1 LLSGSSHSLVVE
13 NATSS
18 GESSQP
24 GKCQAPIRHGLSFKL
39 LLLTIVFVML
49 AEVLIFVP
57 SVASFRA
64 NWLMERLAAAQIVS
78 LAVRATPNN
87 TVPNRLGQQLRQK
100 AMVHGIAI
108 RQKGARVLVLEAKTP
123 KMVAAHYN
131 LENAS
136 MFMLIGDVWET
147 FIAPSDRLIRVSGKP
162 DLSDDVVE
170 IVMTERLLKLALCR
184 YSVKILGLSF
194 LISLI
199 SGALVY
205 LALNYMFVRP
215 IARLTRNIMEFRDNP
230 EDARRILT
238 PSGRSD
244 EIGVTQTELA
254 AMQNELVG
262 LLRQKSR
269 LAALGL
275 AVSKINHDLRN
286 MLSTAQ
292 LMSDGISVSRD
303 PIVQRWTPKLISS
316 LDRAITLCMETLRYG
331 RAEEA
336 APQHQRFT
344 LRPLIDEVGESLG
357 LPGHGRIRWTVDI
370 DETID
375 LELNA
380 DRNQMYRVL
389 TNLVRNAVQ
398 ILETPPDI
406 LRPEIRIA
414 AHRRNGGVI
423 ISVADNGPG
432 VPEKARAHLFEAF
445 QGSARVGGTGLGL
458 AISAE
463 LVRAHGGRIWLDPDI
478 TSATFHI
485 FLPAQ
490 GNEKTEISSQPL
502 NNIAIPLAFGQPK
515 H

>member
-1 LLSGSSHSLVVE
+1 M
-13 NATSS
+13 
-18 GESSQP
+18 SQP
-24 GKCQAPIRHGLSFKL
+24 GSCKTPFRYGLSFKL

-64 NWLMERLAAAQIVS
+64 NWLMERLAAAQIAS
-78 LAVRATPNN
+78 LAVRAAPNN
-87 TVPNRLGQQLRQK
+87 TVPNRLRKQLLQK
-100 AMVHGIAI
+100 AMVHGVAVRREGVRI
-108 RQKGARVLVLEAKTP
+108 LVLKANVP
-123 KMVAAHYN
+123 GMVAAHYN
-131 LENAS
+131 MENAS
-136 MFMLIGDVWET
+136 MLKLIGDVWDT
-147 FIAPSDRLIRVSGKP
+147 FFAPTDRLIRVVGKP
-162 DLSDDVVE
+162 DLSDDAVE
-170 IVMTERLLKLALCR
+170 IVMTERPLKLALCR
-184 YSVKILGLSF
+184 YSVRILGLSF

-199 SGALVY
+199 SATLVY

-215 IARLTRNIMEFRDNP
+215 VRRLTRNIVGFREDP
-230 EDARRILT
+230 EDTRRILT
-238 PSGRSD
+238 PTSRRD
-244 EIGVTQTELA
+244 EIGVAQTELS

-262 LLRQKSR
+262 MLRQKSR

-275 AVSKINHDLRN
+275 AVSKISHDLRN

-292 LMSDGISVSRD
+292 LMSDGLTASHD

-336 APQHQRFT
+336 APERQLFP
-344 LRPLIDEVGESLG
+344 LRPLLDEVGESLG
-357 LPGHGRIRWTVDI
+357 LPGHRRIRWSI
-370 DETID
+370 DTGDELD

-406 LRPEIRIA
+406 LRPEIRVTA
-414 AHRRNGGVI
+414 RRQNSGIVI
-423 ISVADNGPG
+423 SIADNGPG
-432 VPEKARAHLFEAF
+432 VPQKAQAHLFQAF

-463 LVRAHGGRIWLDPDI
+463 LIQAHGGRIWLDPDAI
-478 TSATFHI
+478 SATFHI
-485 FLPAQ
+485 FLPQQ
-490 GNEKTEISSQPL
+490 GNEKAETSSPLL
-502 NNIAIPLAFGQPK
+502 NNVAVPLAFGRSK

>member
-1 LLSGSSHSLVVE
+1 MVADNAISGGE
-13 NATSS
+13 TSQS
-18 GESSQP
+18 TKSDASF
-24 GKCQAPIRHGLSFKL
+24 RYGLSFKL

-78 LAVRATPNN
+78 LAVLATPNN
-87 TVPNRLGQQLRQK
+87 NVPDRLSKQLLQK
-100 AMVHGIAI
+100 AMVHGIAV
-108 RQKGARVLVLEAKTP
+108 RREGARVLVLEAKTP
-123 KMVAAHYN
+123 GMVTAHYN

-136 MFMLIGDVWET
+136 MFTLIRDAWDT
-147 FIAPSDRLIRVSGKP
+147 FISPSNRLVRVSGKP

-184 YSVKILGLSF
+184 YSIKILGLSF

-199 SGALVY
+199 SAALVY
-205 LALNYMFVRP
+205 LALNFLFVRP
-215 IARLTRNIMEFRDNP
+215 VARLTRNITEFRDNP
-230 EDARRILT
+230 EDTRNILT
-238 PSGRSD
+238 PSGRRD
-244 EIGVTQTELA
+244 EIGVAQTELA

-292 LMSDGISVSRD
+292 LMSDGLSASRD
-303 PIVQRWTPKLISS
+303 PTVQRWTPKLISS

-336 APQHQRFT
+336 APQHQHFL
-344 LRPLIDEVGESLG
+344 LRPLIDEVGEGLG

-370 DETID
+370 DEEDD

-406 LRPEIRIA
+406 LRPEIRVA
-414 AHRRNGGVI
+414 AHRRNGGVV

-463 LVRAHGGRIWLDPDI
+463 LVRTHGGRIWLDPDI
-478 TSATFHI
+478 PSATFHI

-490 GNEKTEISSQPL
+490 GSEKAETSSQQP
-502 NNIAIPLAFGQPK
+502 NNIAIPLAFGRPK